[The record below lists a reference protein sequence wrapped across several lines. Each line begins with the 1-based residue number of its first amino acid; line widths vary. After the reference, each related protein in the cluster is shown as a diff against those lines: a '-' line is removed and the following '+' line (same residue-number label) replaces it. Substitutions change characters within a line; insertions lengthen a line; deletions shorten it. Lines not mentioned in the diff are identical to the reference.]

1 MVIKMRKA
9 QKLGLISVKNNSDI
23 QKIRSNMKHERRRK
37 LKTMWQDPNYLR
49 TNKNAQITFKGYKTP
64 EQIKAR
70 VKKMKNK
77 KGKDIPSM
85 SRLSSLWS

>member
-1 MVIKMRKA
+1 MRKA
-9 QKLGLISVKNNSDI
+9 QKNGLKKVKHNSDI
-23 QKIRSNMKHERRRK
+23 QQIRKQIKHEGRK
-37 LKTMWQDPNYLR
+37 EYLAKWQDPTYLR

-77 KGKDIPSM
+77 KVKGSA
-85 SRLSSLWS
+85 SLSSLWS